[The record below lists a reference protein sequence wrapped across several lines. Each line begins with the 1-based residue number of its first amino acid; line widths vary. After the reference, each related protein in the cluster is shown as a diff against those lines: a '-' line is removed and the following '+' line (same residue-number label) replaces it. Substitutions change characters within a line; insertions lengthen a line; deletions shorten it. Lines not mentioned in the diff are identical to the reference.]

1 MHFRLPV
8 TARRAMAMIVA
19 LLAMIGVTAAA
30 QQIQPLG
37 PRVSTERADQGAV
50 AAATA
55 QPQTAAIPNLTGQD
69 VNAWLDGFMPYA
81 LGKGDVA
88 GAVVVVVRDGQVLTQ
103 RGYGF
108 ADVAKRKPVDP
119 AGTLFRP
126 GSISKLFTWTAV
138 MQLVEQG
145 RLNLDADVN
154 TYLDFKIPPLEGK
167 PVTLRNIMTHTAG
180 FEEQVKSIIGYDRDR
195 VPAYEA
201 LLKQWVP
208 ERVYPAGTT
217 PAYSNYA
224 TSLAG
229 YIVQRVSGEPFN
241 TYVQRHIFTP
251 LGMTHS
257 SFDQPLPPRL
267 RPMMA
272 TGYQQASG
280 EIVPFEIIGP
290 APAGALSTTGADMA
304 KFMIAHLNDGAGIL
318 RLETARTMHNTANT
332 ILPHLNRMLLGF
344 YETNINGHKAIAHG
358 GDTIA
363 FHSDVHLF
371 TDDKVGIY
379 ISMNSIGRDGA
390 AGDIRNAFFEE
401 FADRYL
407 PAARKDTR
415 RVPPEVAAE
424 HARMLTGNWINSR
437 GSHSSFLSL
446 TSLLGQ
452 TSVGLDK
459 DGRPIVP
466 VTMGLNGQPRV
477 WVEVEPFLWND
488 LNSHEQLAAKV
499 VDGKIVRFSLSGL
512 PFMMFDR
519 APWYQNSAL
528 LTPLLI
534 ASIVILLLTVLLWPV
549 RALVRRHFGAK
560 LALEGPLRR
569 AHLYSRLAALAILLA
584 LVGWAAAITVMMGDI
599 VNLSA
604 ATDPIIW
611 LLQIFTI
618 LALIGGFLVLAWN
631 VWVTW
636 RGGRRWPAKVWSV
649 ALLLAA
655 IVALWL
661 GLAFHLIALGANY

>member
-1 MHFRLPV
+1 MLG
-8 TARRAMAMIVA
+8 VA
-19 LLAMIGVTAAA
+19 AIA

-37 PRVSTERADQGAV
+37 PRVTTETPDAG
-50 AAATA
+50 
-55 QPQTAAIPNLTGQD
+55 TAAPARTQPATGALPNLTGQD

-103 RGYGF
+103 RGFGF

-138 MQLVEQG
+138 MQQVERG
-145 RLNLDADVN
+145 KLNLDADVN
-154 TYLDFKIPPLEGK
+154 TYLDFKIPPHEGK

-180 FEEQVKSIIGYDRDR
+180 FEEQVKSIIGYDRTK
-195 VPAYEA
+195 VPQYDV

-229 YIVQRVSGEPFN
+229 YIVERVSGEPFN
-241 TYVQRHIFTP
+241 AYVQRHIFAP
-251 LGMTHS
+251 LGMANS
-257 SFDQPLPPRL
+257 SFEQPLPARL
-267 RPMMA
+267 QAMMA
-272 TGYQQASG
+272 TGYEQASG
-280 EIVPFEIIGP
+280 ETVPFEIIGP
-290 APAGALSTTGADMA
+290 APAGSLSTTGADMA
-304 KFMIAHLNDGAGIL
+304 RFMIAHLNDGAGIL
-318 RLETARTMHNTANT
+318 RPETARTMHSTGNT

-344 YETNINGHKAIAHG
+344 YETNINGRKAIAHG
-358 GDTIA
+358 GDTVA

-379 ISMNSIGRDGA
+379 ISMNSLGREGA
-390 AGDIRNAFFEE
+390 AGDIRNAFFES

-407 PAARKDTR
+407 PAARQDTR
-415 RVPPEVAAE
+415 RVPAETAAE
-424 HARMLTGNWINSR
+424 HARMLTGNWVNSR
-437 GSHSSFLSL
+437 ASVSSFLSL
-446 TSLLGQ
+446 TGLLGQ
-452 TSVGLDK
+452 VSVGLDK
-459 DGRPIVP
+459 DGRPVVP

-488 LNSHEQLAAKV
+488 LNSHEQLAAQV

-519 APWYQNSAL
+519 APWYKNSAL
-528 LTPLLI
+528 LNPLLI
-534 ASIVILLLTVLLWPV
+534 AALVILLLTVALWPV

-560 LALEGPLRR
+560 LALEGELRR
-569 AHLYSRLAALAILLA
+569 AHLFSRLAALLILA
-584 LVGWAAAITVMMGDI
+584 SLVGWAIAITMMMGDI
-599 VNLSA
+599 ANLSA
-604 ATDPIIW
+604 AFDPLIW
-611 LLQIFTI
+611 FLQILTI
-618 LALIGGFLVLAWN
+618 VAFIGGFLVLAWN

-636 RGGRRWPAKVWSV
+636 KGGRRWPAKLWSL
-649 ALLLAA
+649 ALLFAA
-655 IVALWL
+655 IVALWI
-661 GLAFHLIALGANY
+661 GFAFHLISLGANY